1 MCVYTVALMK
11 TCVQLISPVYL
22 RMCSDECC
30 CRAVFILYTFYL
42 SVSLS
47 IPHSISLSLPPSLSP
62 TLSPS
67 FILPTDVRFFP
78 ICIPRIA
85 PLHASQ
91 SSTAAEESAL
101 H

>member
-47 IPHSISLSLPPSLSP
+47 IPHSISLSPSLPLSH
-62 TLSPS
+62 TLSVFHSAHRRP
-67 FILPTDVRFFP
+67 FFSYLYTEN
-78 ICIPRIA
+78 RA
-85 PLHASQ
+85 
-91 SSTAAEESAL
+91 TAR
-101 H
+101 